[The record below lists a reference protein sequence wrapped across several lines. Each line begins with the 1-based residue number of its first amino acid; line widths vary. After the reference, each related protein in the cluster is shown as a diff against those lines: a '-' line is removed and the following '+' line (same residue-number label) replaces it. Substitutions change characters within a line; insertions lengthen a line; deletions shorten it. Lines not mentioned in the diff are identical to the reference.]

1 MAAIRTLNRLEC
13 VGETLRAA
21 LNILATVAPDW
32 LQEWVPQEWFK
43 RYGRAVDEYR
53 LPKGIAARTEYAE
66 TIGADGMQLLT
77 AIYEDETAPPWLRQ
91 LPIVETFRQTWV
103 INIIWI
109 MVWYVGVPPRIY
121 HLLAIVLT
129 LLTISSARYS
139 IKRTTTWSGY
149 KVHITETCDE
159 GDVHLNY

>member
-1 MAAIRTLNRLEC
+1 M
-13 VGETLRAA
+13 GETLRAA

-77 AIYEDETAPPWLRQ
+77 AIYKDETAPPWLRQ

-103 INIIWI
+103 HQYYLDNGLVCWRAAKDL
-109 MVWYVGVPPRIY
+109 PPAGNRFDSPY
-121 HLLAIVLT
+121 
-129 LLTISSARYS
+129 
-139 IKRTTTWSGY
+139 
-149 KVHITETCDE
+149 DQ
-159 GDVHLNY
+159 